1 MKTLQSAV
9 VEVLMERSEKL
20 LSRDHSVLVI
30 VDVQDV
36 FLRPI
41 KVKDFIVENL
51 QLLVQVAKQLEVPV
65 IATTQ
70 NAEKLG
76 ALTPK
81 LAELIGDTPV
91 VDKPCFSCLGSEPF
105 AQQLQ
110 ATGRSQ
116 IVLAGVEAH
125 ICVMQTALDMLK
137 AGYIV
142 HVPYDAVASR
152 LKRDW
157 KYALLRLSSSG
168 AVVST
173 VESVIYE
180 WLYEAGTDSFRA
192 VLPLLK
198 AREQER
204 QKAEEMDEE
213 EESEEVEASQA
224 EESGKEEEDKD
235 TGTPPTSETDSEE

>member
-1 MKTLQSAV
+1 
-9 VEVLMERSEKL
+9 MERSEKL

-36 FLRPI
+36 FLKPI
-41 KVKDFIVENL
+41 KVRDFIVENI
-51 QLLVQVAKQLEVPV
+51 QLLVQVAKQLEVPI

-91 VDKPCFSCLGSEPF
+91 VDKLCFSCLGSEPF

-116 IVLAGVEAH
+116 VVLAGVEAH

-168 AVVST
+168 AIVST

-180 WLYEAGTDSFRA
+180 WLYEAGTDSFRE

-198 AREQER
+198 SREQAR
-204 QKAEEMDEE
+204 QAAEDSDEE
-213 EESEEVEASQA
+213 EEGEDVETLPIEEADQEEKKEGMEA
-224 EESGKEEEDKD
+224 
-235 TGTPPTSETDSEE
+235 PPTSETDSEE

>member
-1 MKTLQSAV
+1 
-9 VEVLMERSEKL
+9 MERSEKL
-20 LSRDHSVLVI
+20 LSRDYSVLVI

-36 FLRPI
+36 FLKPI
-41 KVKDFIVENL
+41 KVRDFIVENI
-51 QLLVQVAKQLEVPV
+51 QLLVQVAKQLEVPI

-76 ALTPK
+76 ALTPE

-91 VDKPCFSCLGSEPF
+91 VDKLCFSCLGSEPF

-125 ICVMQTALDMLK
+125 ICVMQTALDMLH
-137 AGYIV
+137 AGYSV

-152 LKRDW
+152 QKRDW

-168 AVVST
+168 AAVST

-198 AREQER
+198 TREQAR
-204 QKAEEMDEE
+204 QKAEDSDE
-213 EESEEVEASQA
+213 
-224 EESGKEEEDKD
+224 EEEDKD
-235 TGTPPTSETDSEE
+235 VETPFIQKTDSEGEEANTKASPTSETDSEE

>member
-1 MKTLQSAV
+1 MI
-9 VEVLMERSEKL
+9 MERSEKL
-20 LSRDHSVLVI
+20 LSRENSALVI
-30 VDVQDV
+30 VDAQEV
-36 FLRPI
+36 FLKPI
-41 KVKDFIVENL
+41 KVRDFIVENI

-76 ALTPK
+76 AMTPK

-91 VDKPCFSCLGSEPF
+91 VDKLCFSCLGSEPF

-116 IVLAGVEAH
+116 VVLVGVEAH

-137 AGYIV
+137 AGYLV

-168 AVVST
+168 AIVST

-180 WLYEAGTDSFRA
+180 WLYEAGTDSFRE

-198 AREQER
+198 AREQAR
-204 QKAEEMDEE
+204 QAAEDSDEDE
-213 EESEEVEASQA
+213 DGEDVGTPAIEDPNQEQENEGTEAS
-224 EESGKEEEDKD
+224 S
-235 TGTPPTSETDSEE
+235 TSETDSEE

>member
-1 MKTLQSAV
+1 MI
-9 VEVLMERSEKL
+9 MERSEKL
-20 LSRDHSVLVI
+20 LSRENSVLVI
-30 VDVQDV
+30 IDSQEV
-36 FLRPI
+36 FLKPI
-41 KVKDFIVENL
+41 KVRDFIVENI
-51 QLLVQVAKQLEVPV
+51 QLLVQVAKQLEVP
-65 IATTQ
+65 ILATTQ

-76 ALTPK
+76 AMTPK

-91 VDKPCFSCLGSEPF
+91 VDKLCFSCLGSEPF

-116 IVLAGVEAH
+116 VVLVGVEAH

-137 AGYIV
+137 AGYLV

-168 AVVST
+168 AIVST

-180 WLYEAGTDSFRA
+180 WLYEAGTDSFRE
-192 VLPLLK
+192 VLPLPK
-198 AREQER
+198 AREQAR
-204 QKAEEMDEE
+204 QAAEDSDEDE
-213 EESEEVEASQA
+213 DGEDVGTPAIEDPNQEQENEGTEAS
-224 EESGKEEEDKD
+224 S
-235 TGTPPTSETDSEE
+235 TSETDSEE

>member
-1 MKTLQSAV
+1 
-9 VEVLMERSEKL
+9 MERSEKL
-20 LSRDHSVLVI
+20 LSRENSALVI
-30 VDVQDV
+30 VDTQEV
-36 FLRPI
+36 FLKPI
-41 KVKDFIVENL
+41 KVRNLIVENI
-51 QLLVQVAKQLEVPV
+51 QLLVQVARQLEIP
-65 IATTQ
+65 ILATTQ

-76 ALTPK
+76 RLVHEV
-81 LAELIGDTPV
+81 AESIGDAPV
-91 VDKPCFSCLGSEPF
+91 VDKLCFSCLGSEPF

-116 IVLAGVEAH
+116 VVLVGVEAH

-137 AGYIV
+137 AGYAV
-142 HVPYDAVASR
+142 HAPYDAIASR

-198 AREQER
+198 IREQAR
-204 QKAEEMDEE
+204 QEAEESDEKDEGEKIETPQTE
-213 EESEEVEASQA
+213 EPTIEMQNEEVEAS
-224 EESGKEEEDKD
+224 
-235 TGTPPTSETDSEE
+235 PTSETDSEE

>member
-1 MKTLQSAV
+1 MI
-9 VEVLMERSEKL
+9 MERSEKL
-20 LSRDHSVLVI
+20 LSRENSVLVI
-30 VDVQDV
+30 IDSQEV
-36 FLRPI
+36 FLKPI
-41 KVKDFIVENL
+41 KVRDFIVENI
-51 QLLVQVAKQLEVPV
+51 QLLVQVAKQLEVP
-65 IATTQ
+65 ILATTQ

-91 VDKPCFSCLGSEPF
+91 VDKLCFSCLGSEPF
-105 AQQLQ
+105 AQHLQ
-110 ATGRSQ
+110 ATVRSQ
-116 IVLAGVEAH
+116 VVLVGVEAH

-137 AGYIV
+137 AGYTV

-180 WLYEAGTDSFRA
+180 WLYEAGTDSFRE

-198 AREQER
+198 AREQAR
-204 QKAEEMDEE
+204 QAAEDSDEDGEGEDVETPAIEDPNPEQENEGTKA
-213 EESEEVEASQA
+213 SS
-224 EESGKEEEDKD
+224 
-235 TGTPPTSETDSEE
+235 TSETDSEE